1 MVRNNDQSHNRVQHT
16 VQLDSAT
23 GRGFQCAYHRD
34 KYGDLLMGLY
44 FSFIPQNVL
53 MDMHQRLFMD
63 VSQRL
68 P

>member
-1 MVRNNDQSHNRVQHT
+1 MVRNNDQSHNRMYRT
-16 VQLDSAT
+16 VQLDSSA
-23 GRGFQCAYHRD
+23 GRGFQCIYQRD

-44 FSFIPQNVL
+44 FSFIPKNVL
-53 MDMHQRLFMD
+53 MDMHQRLFLD